1 MHSRNSG
8 KRLSVLALAVL
19 GSPLISS
26 CAHRLGPEIEPPRV
40 ARDLELAGCNVS
52 EPMRRYQAL
61 DFADLLGIPNLAD
74 SPEWAT
80 AISMMQPGD
89 DLRRVYCKSNG
100 DNFFGLFRGSSI
112 LLKFGTTLDD

>member
-1 MHSRNSG
+1 MRSRNSG
-8 KRLSVLALAVL
+8 TILSALALAVL
-19 GSPLISS
+19 GNPLIAG
-26 CAHRLGPEIEPPRV
+26 CAHHLGPDIEPTRV
-40 ARDLELAGCNVS
+40 ARGLGLAECSVS

-80 AISMMQPGD
+80 AISVMQPGD
-89 DLRRVYCKSNG
+89 DLRHVYCKSNG
-100 DNFFGLFRGSSI
+100 DNFFGLFRGSSV

>member
-1 MHSRNSG
+1 MHSRNSR
-8 KRLSVLALAVL
+8 KRLSALALAVL
-19 GSPLISS
+19 GSPLIAS
-26 CAHRLGPEIEPPRV
+26 CAHHLGPAIEPTRV
-40 ARDLELAGCNVS
+40 ARDLGLAGCNVS

-80 AISMMQPGD
+80 AISMMQPDD
-89 DLRRVYCKSNG
+89 DLRHVYCKSNG

-112 LLKFGTTLDD
+112 LLKFGTTLDG